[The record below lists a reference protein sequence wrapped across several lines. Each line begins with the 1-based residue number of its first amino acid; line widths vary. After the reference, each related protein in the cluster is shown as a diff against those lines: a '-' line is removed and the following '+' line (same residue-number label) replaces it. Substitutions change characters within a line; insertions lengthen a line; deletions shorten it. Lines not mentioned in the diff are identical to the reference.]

1 MGRRGSCEKVLL
13 GGEGMNKDNFTF
25 DNYREGMNCPVCGHW
40 VSLKEYI
47 YNEGVCDDCWEKEH
61 SEFEIY
67 DWDGE
72 E

>member
-1 MGRRGSCEKVLL
+1 
-13 GGEGMNKDNFTF
+13 MNKDNFTF
-25 DNYREGMNCPVCGHW
+25 DNYREGMNCPVCGRW

>member
-1 MGRRGSCEKVLL
+1 
-13 GGEGMNKDNFTF
+13 MNKDNFTF
-25 DNYREGMNCPVCGHW
+25 DNYQEGIHHCPVCGRW
-40 VSLKEYI
+40 VNLKEYI

>member
-1 MGRRGSCEKVLL
+1 MS
-13 GGEGMNKDNFTF
+13 KDNFTF
-25 DNYREGMNCPVCGHW
+25 DNHQESIHHCPVCGCW

-47 YNEGVCDDCWEKEH
+47 CNNGLCDDCWEKEY

-67 DWDGE
+67 DYWDGE

>member
-1 MGRRGSCEKVLL
+1 
-13 GGEGMNKDNFTF
+13 MNKDNFTF
-25 DNYREGMNCPVCGHW
+25 DNYQEGIHHCPVCGRW